1 MLLFDEDAGA
11 DVCEMLPGSGELAS
25 GELAS
30 GGRTSGG
37 RTVRADTELEDA
49 SAIRLRRLK
58 ELPTSLPVGGIITP
72 V

>member
-1 MLLFDEDAGA
+1 MLLFDEDAGS
-11 DVCEMLPGSGELAS
+11 DELAS

-30 GGRTSGG
+30 DERTA
-37 RTVRADTELEDA
+37 TIDTRLREVDATA
-49 SAIRLRRLK
+49 SADRLRRLE